1 MTAIAYVVLV
11 SKFLTLDAVFLKESV
26 YASINYNFNYIL
38 PFLQLTWIFKVQF
51 NLNLILEKGHCRDSG
66 LKVYEK

>member
-26 YASINYNFNYIL
+26 YASIIILITYYPFYN
-38 PFLQLTWIFKVQF
+38 
-51 NLNLILEKGHCRDSG
+51 
-66 LKVYEK
+66 